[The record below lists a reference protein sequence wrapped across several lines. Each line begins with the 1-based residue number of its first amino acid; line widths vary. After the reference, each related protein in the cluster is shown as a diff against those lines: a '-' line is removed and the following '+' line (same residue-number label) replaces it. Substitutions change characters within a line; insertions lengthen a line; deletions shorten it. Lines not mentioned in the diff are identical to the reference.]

1 MRYSVVRVV
10 GPRVCSVVTVVC
22 AVLHVSCMYVE
33 LRKDDEHDEHHAMA
47 LSAHAHEGPCKRF
60 LLWAR
65 AQTRAVLSCTRV
77 CLQEQVKYSM
87 VYIGPL

>member
-1 MRYSVVRVV
+1 MRYTVVRVV

-33 LRKDDEHDEHHAMA
+33 LHKDDEHDEHHAMA
-47 LSAHAHEGPCKRF
+47 SNAHAHEGQCKRF
-60 LLWAR
+60 LLTGER
-65 AQTRAVLSCTRV
+65 GGTPVLSCTRV
-77 CLQEQVKYSM
+77 CLQEQVKGI